1 MLRETAHLT
10 KGLELADVLKRKD
23 ETSCEEH
30 VILQRHVFVFIL
42 FMWNLYH
49 VQWQQTN
56 KIKNLVKECAYG
68 ALAQKK

>member
-1 MLRETAHLT
+1 MLRETANLT
-10 KGLELADVLKRKD
+10 KELELADVLKRKV

-68 ALAQKK
+68 ASAQKK